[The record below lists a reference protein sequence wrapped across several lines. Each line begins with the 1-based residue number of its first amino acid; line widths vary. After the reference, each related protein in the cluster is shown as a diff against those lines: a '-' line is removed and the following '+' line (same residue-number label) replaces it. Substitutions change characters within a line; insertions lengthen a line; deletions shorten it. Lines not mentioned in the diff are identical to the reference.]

1 VKIIGAPTLLQRASR
16 AARARGDRIGFVPTM
31 GFLHEGHLALVRRAR
46 RENDLVIASIFVN
59 PLQFG
64 PGEDLAS
71 YPRAPQRD
79 RALLRKEGVD
89 LLFEPRAA
97 TFTPRTHLTRV
108 SVPGLEENLCGAFR
122 PGHFQGVATIVAKLL
137 NAAETDRLYLGAK
150 DYQQAC
156 VLRRMVADLNLPVR
170 VVLCPTVREPDGL
183 AMSSRNTYLTPEER
197 AWAPALYRV
206 LRKTAEEIASGVIR
220 RPADAF
226 ALITRELAGGPG
238 RLQYADVLSADDLN
252 PVDPLQGKLVLA
264 AAYFLGKARLIDNV
278 LVRAPRVGQ
287 GRPSRSRPEK
297 SPRPQR
303 AAGRG

>member
-1 VKIIGAPTLLQRASR
+1 VKIISAPTLLQRASR

-46 RENDLVIASIFVN
+46 EENDLVIASIIVN

-79 RALLRKEGVD
+79 RALLRKEGTD

-97 TFTPRTHLTRV
+97 TFTPRTQLTRI

-137 NAAETDRLYLGAK
+137 NAAEPDRLYLGAK

-156 VLRRMVADLNLPVR
+156 VLRRMTADLNLPVR

-183 AMSSRNTYLTPEER
+183 AMSSRNVYLTPKER
-197 AWAPALYRV
+197 AWAPALFRA
-206 LRKTAEEIASGVIR
+206 LRQTAEEVRARRIR
-220 RPADAF
+220 SRRRARGRIVG
-226 ALITRELAGGPG
+226 LLRGGPG
-238 RLQYADVLSADDLN
+238 RLQYADVLGAADLA
-252 PVDPLQGKLVLA
+252 PVDPLEGTLVLA
-264 AAYFLGKARLIDNV
+264 LAYLLGRARLIDNV
-278 LVRAPRVGQ
+278 RVSVPR
-287 GRPSRSRPEK
+287 
-297 SPRPQR
+297 
-303 AAGRG
+303 RGLDG